1 MKRKRIYVYFSL
13 LIMVIGTLV
22 LSSNYLQTKI
32 EKAFNNMN
40 LKLLAYNDRIEREN
54 ITEDMINDE
63 IFEEVPEN
71 DTCTDCDNKDNSK
84 EETAKV
90 TYNYIGKLIIPK
102 LNFERGFVSKDS
114 KYNNIYYG
122 LQIHKI
128 SEFPNVSGGNMI
140 FLSHSGNCW
149 QCYFRYL
156 YKLTVGDECYVEY
169 QGVRY
174 KYVIKKIYNK
184 PKIGK
189 ITIDRDYDKTT
200 LTLITCTHNSTTE
213 QTVYIAELA

>member
-1 MKRKRIYVYFSL
+1 
-13 LIMVIGTLV
+13 MVIGTLV
-22 LSSNYLQTKI
+22 LSSNYIETKI
-32 EKAFNNMN
+32 EKAFNKMN
-40 LKLLAYNDRIEREN
+40 LQLLAYNDQIEREN

-63 IFEEVPEN
+63 LFEEVPN
-71 DTCTDCDNKDNSK
+71 DTCTDCDNKNNTKK
-84 EETAKV
+84 ETPKV

-102 LNFERGFVSKDS
+102 LNFERGFVAKDS

-122 LQIHKI
+122 LQLHKI

-169 QGVRY
+169 QGIRY
-174 KYVIKKIYNK
+174 KYIIKKIYNK

-189 ITIDRDYDKTT
+189 IAIDRDYDKTT
-200 LTLITCTHNSTTE
+200 LTLITCAHDSDTE
-213 QTVYIAELA
+213 QTVYIAELV

>member
-1 MKRKRIYVYFSL
+1 MKRKNIYIYFSL
-13 LIMVIGTLV
+13 LIMTIGILVI
-22 LSSNYLQTKI
+22 SSNYLQTKI

-40 LKLLAYNDRIEREN
+40 LKLLAYNDQVEREN
-54 ITEDMINDE
+54 VTEDMINDE
-63 IFEEVPEN
+63 LFTDIPK
-71 DTCTDCDNKDNSK
+71 DTCTDCENKK
-84 EETAKV
+84 EETKKTTSKV

-102 LNFERGFVSKDS
+102 LKLERGFVSKDS

-122 LQIHKI
+122 LQLHKV

-169 QGVRY
+169 QGVKY
-174 KYVIKKIYNK
+174 KYIIKNIYNK

-189 ITIDRDYDKTT
+189 IAIDRDYSKTT
-200 LTLITCTHNSTTE
+200 LTLITCAHDNDKE
-213 QTVYIAELA
+213 QTVYIAELV